1 MVCGITWVCEEMVN
15 SIIYVY
21 IYIILYIYILYILI
35 GGFNPL
41 LKNMNVSWGYYSQY
55 MESQKNHVPNHQPV
69 YIYIMTADSCFH
81 GVMIHFR
88 RCEKGVP
95 PGYPIFSGKPKITV
109 CWVDIGDIPNML
121 GHRACLKQRK

>member
-1 MVCGITWVCEEMVN
+1 MVST
-15 SIIYVY
+15 
-21 IYIILYIYILYILI
+21 
-35 GGFNPL
+35 P

-55 MESQKNHVPNHQPV
+55 MESQRIMFQTTNQ

-109 CWVDIGDIPNML
+109 CWVYIGDIPNML